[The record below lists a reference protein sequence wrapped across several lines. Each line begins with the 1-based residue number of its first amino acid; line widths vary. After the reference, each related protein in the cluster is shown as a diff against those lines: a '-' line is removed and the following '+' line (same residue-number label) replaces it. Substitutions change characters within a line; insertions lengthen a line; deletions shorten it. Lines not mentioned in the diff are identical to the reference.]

1 MVSGHALVQP
11 LAAVQVI
18 FPFFSEV
25 SRYRVCPCPLTRT
38 VPTPGTLLALIV
50 GAADD
55 ALAGALLD
63 EPDAVLDDD
72 DPQAATA
79 AAAPTARPANSSRRP
94 AGPGRAGPGII
105 VCAHE
110 RLLFSFSVQA

>member
-38 VPTPGTLLALIV
+38 VPTPETFLALMV
-50 GAADD
+50 AAADD
-55 ALAGALLD
+55 AL
-63 EPDAVLDDD
+63 PDAPDAALDDD

-79 AAAPTARPANSSRRP
+79 AAAPTVRPASRSRRP
-94 AGPGRAGPGII
+94 AGPCR
-105 VCAHE
+105 
-110 RLLFSFSVQA
+110 RLLVMLTRK